1 MKDSNTILYAGDTN
15 DPNNWLSGF
24 LSLGIPASIA
34 IAVSTIVIFTLG
46 IGGVICCCHRCCRI
60 NQGYNNHYSDD
71 RIQRRS
77 GAFLS
82 DAGNSSYNY
91 SRSQHRGIV
100 AVNTGAQLS
109 GNLNLVSHV
118 DSNQQNINRE
128 WQQSAHFPPESVA
141 VGENYSQRGYNVPT
155 HYQQAFNHYFTSQH
169 TNNEKEIQSHCILQT
184 PLKLS
189 LMDRPYPIMSPSNE
203 TMGSQYF
210 VSVGHHGSDSY
221 SSINT
226 NSARGFDQSQ
236 NRPPGPPPA
245 LIHGALGSPYT
256 YRRGEMYRPL
266 SPQNSS
272 IFQSE
277 NRGHSSVTTTGSGS
291 SRDRQSHQYFLNEIQ
306 SHHSECQA
314 FVQRTH
320 QPSLHNSVQNNS
332 RRSKISSHRHHHR
345 LKHHKSTD
353 PNRTIS
359 SGSHTPNSSRS
370 GALSVLP
377 HRTGDVHEQII
388 NQSSLSTTTTIPST
402 TAPSNHQPIIF
413 PVQL

>member
-1 MKDSNTILYAGDTN
+1 MVLLSHNMTYYPRNFSCELVVHTPIENAKIMMKIEEFYIPSKTPSCVENYLYVFDSNTAKSKAMPEAGGERGLCGPDYPKQLIFTTKSYICIAFHTSPQRPPVLPGTKPGFRVILTAVQETRTNTCPSDNFYCGLMPRFLASNTMMGLNPLSSDSRLYGSSLSLSQNMRDLDEERSSTNHDKQSMGYCITRKSLCDGIINCEDGKDEDISQCQAIMGMKDSNTILYAGDTN

-184 PLKLS
+184 P
-189 LMDRPYPIMSPSNE
+189 
-203 TMGSQYF
+203 
-210 VSVGHHGSDSY
+210 
-221 SSINT
+221 
-226 NSARGFDQSQ
+226 
-236 NRPPGPPPA
+236 
-245 LIHGALGSPYT
+245 
-256 YRRGEMYRPL
+256 
-266 SPQNSS
+266 
-272 IFQSE
+272 
-277 NRGHSSVTTTGSGS
+277 
-291 SRDRQSHQYFLNEIQ
+291 
-306 SHHSECQA
+306 
-314 FVQRTH
+314 
-320 QPSLHNSVQNNS
+320 
-332 RRSKISSHRHHHR
+332 
-345 LKHHKSTD
+345 
-353 PNRTIS
+353 
-359 SGSHTPNSSRS
+359 
-370 GALSVLP
+370 
-377 HRTGDVHEQII
+377 
-388 NQSSLSTTTTIPST
+388 
-402 TAPSNHQPIIF
+402 
-413 PVQL
+413 